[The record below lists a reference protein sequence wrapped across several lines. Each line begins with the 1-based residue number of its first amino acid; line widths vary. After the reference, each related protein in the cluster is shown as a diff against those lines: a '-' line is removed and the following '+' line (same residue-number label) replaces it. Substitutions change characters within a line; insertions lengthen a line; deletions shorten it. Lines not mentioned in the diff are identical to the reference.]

1 MRYHHFLDGKFQVYI
16 CDDFQESDEKS
27 GYRAPEVILSG
38 QYSLKSDVHSFG
50 VVMLQLL
57 TGRKAFDRS
66 RPRAEQPLVRWAA
79 PQLHRHRRAGAD
91 GRPRAAPCSWVTA
104 RGPCRT
110 RSPRGGSRSALDT
123 IALCVQ
129 AQNIRS
135 RGARTESAIGQS
147 RREPRQCRGGDGFFN
162 SPRLRLQKYLI
173 AMMTV
178 EVWKRRDHAMVITRD
193 GLKL

>member
-1 MRYHHFLDGKFQVYI
+1 
-16 CDDFQESDEKS
+16 
-27 GYRAPEVILSG
+27 
-38 QYSLKSDVHSFG
+38 
-50 VVMLQLL
+50 ML
-57 TGRKAFDRS
+57 
-66 RPRAEQPLVRWAA
+66 W
-79 PQLHRHRRAGAD
+79 
-91 GRPRAAPCSWVTA
+91 W
-104 RGPCRT
+104 
-110 RSPRGGSRSALDT
+110 GSRRTSDCLILGRIWLASA
-123 IALCVQ
+123 Q